1 MQCPKCHF
9 ENGDQ
14 ATECLKCGI
23 VFAKYARSLEVAH
36 PAPIAAEDEGPVLP
50 RDDAQREFRYRL
62 FALPAALIGAHIL
75 VSIAP
80 GAVRMLAM
88 WVHECGHAV
97 TAWLCGFPAFPGP
110 WFTPVDTERS
120 HALSV
125 MFVGLIGFGGFR
137 AWKNRRWVLVV
148 SGAAVLIVQFIFTAR
163 LYSDQAQQ
171 LIIFGG
177 DAGCF
182 VLGSILIATFYASRE
197 SAIYQNSL
205 RWSFLVIGALAFMD
219 AFAVWS
225 HGVENIPFGEN
236 ENGMS
241 DPSVLT
247 DLYGWGI
254 KQLLDRYYHLAIFC
268 LMALAVVYAIG
279 LAQAQQEL
287 KRSSGSPVL

>member
-1 MQCPKCHF
+1 MRCPKCHF
-9 ENGDQ
+9 ENAEQ
-14 ATECLKCGI
+14 STECLKCGI
-23 VFAKYARSLEVAH
+23 VFAKYERSLEVH
-36 PAPIAAEDEGPVLP
+36 KPAPVTSTEEEPVLT
-50 RDDAQREFRYRL
+50 RDDARRELLYRW
-62 FALPAALIGAHIL
+62 FALPAALISARLL

-80 GAVRMLAM
+80 AAVRILSM
-88 WVHECGHAV
+88 WIHECGHAV

-120 HALSV
+120 RPLAV

-137 AWKNRRWVLVV
+137 AWKQQRWVLVV
-148 SGAAVLIVQFIFTAR
+148 SSAAVLIVQFIFTVR

-182 VLGSILIATFYASRE
+182 VLGSILIATFYAGRE

-205 RWSFLVIGALAFMD
+205 RWGFLAIGALAFMD

-225 HGVENIPFGEN
+225 HVDSIPFGEN
-236 ENGMS
+236 ENGLS

-254 KQLLDRYYHLAIFC
+254 KQLLDRYYHLAVFC
-268 LMALAVVYAIG
+268 LAALAVVYAVG
-279 LAQAQQEL
+279 LAQAQMEYR
-287 KRSSGSPVL
+287 RSS